1 VEVFIIKKR
10 RRRERK
16 PPMNYRIRARKV
28 MVIDENKKNLGAMPR
43 DDAIRLAKERGLDL
57 VAVNIKAIPPVC
69 KFLDYGKHLYLK
81 HKQEKLAK
89 RKQKTI
95 QVKELKFGPK
105 ISEHDYNFKIKH
117 AREFLT
123 EEKKVKL
130 TVKFRGREIIYAD
143 KGIELLNKMAKEL
156 EDVAVYERKPVRTG
170 KIISI
175 ILGPKPTAK
184 KKGGASAE
192 NKDQEGGS
200 EAIQEDR

>member
-1 VEVFIIKKR
+1 
-10 RRRERK
+10 
-16 PPMNYRIRARKV
+16 MNYRIRARTV
-28 MVIDENKKNLGAMPR
+28 MVIDEGKNNLGTMPR
-43 DDAIRLAKERGLDL
+43 DEAIRKAKERGLDL
-57 VAVNIKAIPPVC
+57 VAVNIKTDPPVC
-69 KFLDYGKHLYLK
+69 KFLDYGKHLYIK

-89 RKQKTI
+89 KKQKTI
-95 QVKELKFGPK
+95 QVKELKFGPE

-156 EDVAVYERKPVRTG
+156 EDISIYERKPVRMG

-175 ILGPKPTAK
+175 VLGPKPTVK
-184 KKGGASAE
+184 KKGGASAKDK
-192 NKDQEGGS
+192 NKEGGS
-200 EAIQEDR
+200 EKIQEDR